1 MRGAADRP
9 GMLVRFLR
17 FLLYYIIAIPVLY
30 LLVLFEYGLKM
41 RGKRNLRGVH
51 GAVVVCNHVHPLDCA
66 MIACAFYPRRVVFAT
81 LKRNFQIPVAGFLIR
96 QLCSLSVG
104 ESLSEVRSFAEEA
117 SALLDRDRWLCVYPE
132 GVLHRYTPQLMQFHS
147 GAFHLAHRAK
157 KPVCPLVLTKRPAR
171 GLFRLF
177 RLGGCFTLHIL
188 PPVDSAAFPN
198 HRQLQNHVKQLMQ
211 RHIDKVAG
219 AN

>member
-1 MRGAADRP
+1 MRGEADRP
-9 GMLVRFLR
+9 CLPVRILR
-17 FLLYYIIAIPVLY
+17 FLLYYVIAIPILY
-30 LLVLFEYGLKM
+30 FIVLFEYGLKM
-41 RGKRNLRGVH
+41 RGKHNLRGLH

-66 MIACAFYPRRVVFAT
+66 MIACTLCPRRVVFAT
-81 LKRNFQIPVAGFLIR
+81 LKRNFRIPVAGFLIR

-104 ESLSEVRSFAEEA
+104 EDLSEVRAFVEEA
-117 SALLDRDRWLCVYPE
+117 SGLLQKGRWLCIYPE

-147 GAFHLAHRAK
+147 GAFHLAHRVG

-188 PPVDSAAFPN
+188 PPVDSTAFKN
-198 HRQLQNHVKQLMQ
+198 HHHLACHVQQLMQ
-211 RHIDKVAG
+211 QHINSAT
-219 AN
+219 ANR